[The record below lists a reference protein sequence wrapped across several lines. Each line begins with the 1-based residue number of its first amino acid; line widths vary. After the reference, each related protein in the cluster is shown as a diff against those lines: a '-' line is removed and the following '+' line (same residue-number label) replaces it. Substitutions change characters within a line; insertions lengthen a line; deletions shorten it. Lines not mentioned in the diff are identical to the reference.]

1 MSKRKKGGNASAK
14 IEYDQTDSR
23 SFFLGK
29 FANGLVKDEHRK
41 DLHGKLLTHKNRTDQ
56 RTKNNKTVYV
66 GIYDEKT
73 GKMRVCDAEMFH
85 MVPFIPGL
93 DKVQPETPDK
103 EKSYVEK
110 AFGSKK
116 KKQSF
121 EKKHRNRID
130 AAEME
135 GVMAVDARHGQEH
148 VRSRQEEKERLAEQ
162 IDSLSAL
169 PVCNKD
175 AENVEDVYT
184 LDTVVTQSELDL
196 LQNLAQDFFN
206 CTADNIREWSEK
218 KKYPLYV
225 LTHLATMPVDES
237 LRWQRCKLLVYLHS
251 MLRLYSVSPSQL
263 NQPKSFSELPQTIRH
278 KLFDN
283 FTVRVRQSRC
293 KPTRLKDRLAAFV
306 LVLCLHIDEF
316 STDIDDITCLIL
328 ILIFYEL
335 DRYTV
340 PEGAVAMGTSAGGI
354 GVSLPLPAF
363 HVSMGGSGLPNAK
376 HAIERTASS
385 DATMI
390 SANIRPFPC
399 LQRIYILSLLDWFRF
414 LFLTTF
420 HMVVPLAAVH
430 GAHEPGVHLHTRRPL
445 FHVRTQHN
453 VRLFARWMVLVIA
466 MVIPVMIAR
475 MMWLTMNRRQR

>member
-56 RTKNNKTVYV
+56 RTKNNKTVVMESSSMTYIGKNHGPTSLNSAKGTLRQYV

-110 AFGSKK
+110 FGSLVEAFGSKK

-316 STDIDDITCLIL
+316 STDIDDITCDLHIGRHKAVQIL
-328 ILIFYEL
+328 RALGCQVKRKIKDKAEHF
-335 DRYTV
+335 V
-340 PEGAVAMGTSAGGI
+340 GTLA
-354 GVSLPLPAF
+354 LPLQFPLEA
-363 HVSMGGSGLPNAK
+363 SKGGGK
-376 HAIERTASS
+376 
-385 DATMI
+385 
-390 SANIRPFPC
+390 
-399 LQRIYILSLLDWFRF
+399 
-414 LFLTTF
+414 
-420 HMVVPLAAVH
+420 
-430 GAHEPGVHLHTRRPL
+430 RR
-445 FHVRTQHN
+445 R
-453 VRLFARWMVLVIA
+453 
-466 MVIPVMIAR
+466 
-475 MMWLTMNRRQR
+475 